1 MSNPS
6 DDNFDRPRALPFP
19 PSSRPPSSRL
29 SIHDPIRAHSR
40 APSINLVPI
49 PIQAP
54 IPKRTEALNPHAKP
68 FVFGGPI
75 RRSGSFSPG
84 TFGSQPQPP
93 LAFGHTR
100 GASLGKPLNAGAAE
114 FRPNTFTFT
123 LPPNVPKFPQP
134 QPPSTPP
141 PQSSPPPHATA
152 DAEPIRAQQG
162 REKRQ
167 RRSSVGS
174 LAASDVSGD
183 GRVVMTSFKFPQE
196 SPARKSAPPSPAQR
210 QGAINAAARP
220 FTLPGLG
227 GIDIAAINEAAL
239 NMESPVS
246 DDDDVDED
254 GDGDV
259 EGNVEDDEHEL
270 PFPLSMKARRAP
282 IPLDF
287 KHPVST
293 NTVPAGLF
301 KALANGTSSNGN
313 SNNPSI
319 AGEGEEQRTRRAVR
333 SRLGSREIF
342 EHASRP
348 SLDDLHVPAISHKA
362 SRGRIITDPGHW
374 DVPIPLQ
381 EPPQMMVRDRRASL
395 PVMSSA
401 RSSFS
406 DSSVYPQDLSRRLE
420 LQQYEE
426 RLEALLESKLD
437 DFREEV
443 RVLRLETGGMGSTST
458 EAAING
464 VVSLFRAQLQ
474 ESAARGLDDSQMDA
488 RGELDF
494 QLVRD
499 IVEQGHAEARA
510 VIQQDLDR
518 ILRRV
523 EALQSAEGTPING
536 GNTEA
541 MLEEYHAR
549 TRNTVVDAITPI
561 SERLDALERFRPRT
575 PLPPLP
581 QATTIDHEGLVR
593 DLRAGL
599 VPHEPIDY
607 DMLTTQLSQAVKPH
621 ISQLIDLASDKR
633 ETASLIVDRLV
644 PILPKLFPPAASN
657 VDALVAQV
665 TAEIRRIVAPL
676 DPHEMK
682 EQVSGLVVERL
693 DSRLAT
699 RDRMLDGL
707 QNKLVDGFDN
717 VLEPVK
723 EVASRMAELS
733 KGQEALS
740 LQTRHLVA
748 ATDLLSTM
756 PELLAGTTEPLRTML
771 ADLISAGPS
780 SDDFL
785 RIGSTVESLS
795 TGQQGL
801 QDKASELLALHQ
813 DVLSRLMGLP
823 DSMAA
828 SIKAAQLVHA
838 ELLAHTVTKADFE
851 EVRSMMA
858 TNSDLQVQ
866 LAKAR
871 AQYGTARAEKD
882 IMMERIVSAESER
895 DQLRT
900 KVDDIHATMLLRVTD
915 AASSHARTMELEEA
929 LSQSLAR
936 LKTSDVTIESQQER
950 LLELEKLNR
959 ELNAD
964 KQALVSKASISPPF
978 VLRSAHSQNR
988 CTP

>member
-1 MSNPS
+1 
-6 DDNFDRPRALPFP
+6 
-19 PSSRPPSSRL
+19 
-29 SIHDPIRAHSR
+29 
-40 APSINLVPI
+40 
-49 PIQAP
+49 
-54 IPKRTEALNPHAKP
+54 
-68 FVFGGPI
+68 
-75 RRSGSFSPG
+75 
-84 TFGSQPQPP
+84 
-93 LAFGHTR
+93 
-100 GASLGKPLNAGAAE
+100 
-114 FRPNTFTFT
+114 
-123 LPPNVPKFPQP
+123 
-134 QPPSTPP
+134 
-141 PQSSPPPHATA
+141 
-152 DAEPIRAQQG
+152 
-162 REKRQ
+162 
-167 RRSSVGS
+167 
-174 LAASDVSGD
+174 
-183 GRVVMTSFKFPQE
+183 MTSFKFPQE

-210 QGAINAAARP
+210 PGALNAAARP

-227 GIDIAAINEAAL
+227 GIDIAALKESAL
-239 NMESPVS
+239 RMESPAS
-246 DDDDVDED
+246 DGKRDD
-254 GDGDV
+254 DV
-259 EGNVEDDEHEL
+259 EGNADDEHEL
-270 PFPLSMKARRAP
+270 PMPLAMKARRAP

-301 KALANGTSSNGN
+301 KALANGNNGSSNGHSN
-313 SNNPSI
+313 SESI
-319 AGEGEEQRTRRAVR
+319 VTGEGEEHRTRRAVR

-362 SRGRIITDPGHW
+362 SRGRLVTDPGRWEW
-374 DVPIPLQ
+374 DVPVPMQ
-381 EPPQMMVRDRRASL
+381 EPSQPPVRDRRASL

-406 DSSVYPQDLSRRLE
+406 DGSVYPQDVSRRLE

-443 RVLRLETGGMGSTST
+443 RALRLETGGVGSTST

-561 SERLDALERFRPRT
+561 SERLDALERIRPRS
-575 PLPPLP
+575 PLPPP
-581 QATTIDHEGLVR
+581 QATPIDHEGLVR

-599 VPHEPIDY
+599 VPHIDATRAEPIDY
-607 DMLTTQLSQAVKPH
+607 DVLTEQLSQAVKPH

-633 ETASLIVDRLV
+633 ETAGLIVDRLIPV
-644 PILPKLFPPAASN
+644 LPKLFPPAGSN
-657 VDALVAQV
+657 VDVIA
-665 TAEIRRIVAPL
+665 AEIRRIVAPL

-707 QNKLVDGFDN
+707 QNKLVDGFDG

-723 EVASRMAELS
+723 AVASRVAELS
-733 KGQEALS
+733 KGQEALA
-740 LQTRHLVA
+740 LQTRDLAA
-748 ATDLLSTM
+748 ATDLLSTL
-756 PELLAGTTEPLRTML
+756 PELLAGATEPLRTML
-771 ADLISAGPS
+771 SDLISISTTSRPGEVVPS
-780 SDDFL
+780 SPEDDFL
-785 RIGSTVESLS
+785 LRSSIESLS
-795 TGQQGL
+795 TGQL
-801 QDKASELLALHQ
+801 ALHDKASELLALHQ
-813 DVLSRLMGLP
+813 DVLARLVGLP
-823 DSMAA
+823 DSIAMSAE
-828 SIKAAQLVHA
+828 SITAAAQLAHA

-851 EVRSMMA
+851 EVRGMMA
-858 TNSDLQVQ
+858 ANADLQVQ

-882 IMMERIVSAESER
+882 IMLERIDSAEAER
-895 DQLRT
+895 DRLRAQ
-900 KVDDIHATMLLRVTD
+900 VDEIQAAVLLRATD
-915 AASSHARTMELEEA
+915 AAGAQARNVELEEA
-929 LSQSLAR
+929 LAQSLAR

-950 LLELEKLNR
+950 LLDLEKLNR

-964 KQALVSKASISPPF
+964 KQALVSKARFFSSSTSSCRYIWGLP
-978 VLRSAHSQNR
+978 VHIINR